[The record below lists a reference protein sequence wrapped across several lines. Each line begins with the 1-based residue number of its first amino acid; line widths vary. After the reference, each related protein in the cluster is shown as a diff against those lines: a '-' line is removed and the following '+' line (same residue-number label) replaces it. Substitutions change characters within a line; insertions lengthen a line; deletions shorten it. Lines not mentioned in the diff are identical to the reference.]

1 MSVSKVGAEKG
12 SKDKKGGGMSD
23 AVKGTEA
30 IRQWDDHKIGSD
42 ALATRF
48 GTNKATGFTA

>member
-12 SKDKKGGGMSD
+12 NKKKGSGMSD

-42 ALATRF
+42 ALAQRL
-48 GTNKATGFTA
+48 GTNKATGFTAE

>member
-42 ALATRF
+42 ALAKRF